1 MTTTIKDRSID
12 KTDTGAIS
20 LLTRLLEHY
29 SPSREET
36 GVASLLVETMTHLG
50 FEAHLDS
57 AGNAIG
63 ELGSGDRTVL
73 LLGHMD
79 TVAGYIPVRR
89 EGDRLYGRG
98 AVDAKGP
105 LATFVMAT
113 ARAGPL
119 PGLRVVVAGAVE
131 EEAATSKGA
140 YHLLR
145 GPRPDYVIIGE
156 PGGWSRITLGYR
168 GRLLVDYDVTC
179 PMSHT
184 AGPCQSAAEVAANF
198 WRDTEA
204 LGVKYNETVKGIF
217 GTLDPSLRRFNT
229 AEMDFAQNAEL
240 TIGLRIPPGIDIGAL
255 QQQIRGIAATGTVS
269 FRGAE
274 EPFRAPKNS
283 PLTRAFLLAIRAQGG
298 KPSFVLKTGTSD
310 MNVVGPRWQCPIVAY
325 GPGDSSLDHT
335 PGEHIE
341 ISEYLRGIAVL
352 ADALGR
358 LAEEIGASESPV
370 MPGT

>member
-1 MTTTIKDRSID
+1 MTTTIKDRPID

-29 SPSREET
+29 SPSREEAN
-36 GVASLLVETMTHLG
+36 VAAFLVETMPSLG

-63 ELGSGDRTVL
+63 EMGNGEHTLL

-79 TVAGYIPVRR
+79 TVRGYIPVRK

-105 LATFVMAT
+105 LATFIIAT

-140 YHLLR
+140 YHLVR

-156 PGGWSRITLGYR
+156 PGGWSRITMGYK
-168 GRLLVDYDVTC
+168 GRLLVDYTATR
-179 PMSHT
+179 PASHT
-184 AGPCQSAAEVAANF
+184 AGPHRSVAEVAVDF
-198 WRDTEA
+198 WKGVEA
-204 LGVKYNETVKGIF
+204 LASDHNEGKKGLF
-217 GTLDPSLRRFNT
+217 NTLDPSLRRFNT
-229 AEMDFAQNAEL
+229 VESGFDQSAEL
-240 TIGLRIPPGIDIGAL
+240 TIGLRLPPGIDICAL
-255 QQQIRGIAATGTVS
+255 QRQIELVAVAGTVS

-274 EPFRAPKNS
+274 EAFRAPKNT
-283 PLTRAFLLAIRAQGG
+283 PLTRAFLIAIRAQGG
-298 KPSFVLKTGTSD
+298 RPTFVVKTGTSD

-335 PGEHIE
+335 PNEHIE
-341 ISEYLRGIAVL
+341 ISEYLRGINVL
-352 ADALGR
+352 AHSLR
-358 LAEEIGASESPV
+358 ELAQL
-370 MPGT
+370 

>member
-1 MTTTIKDRSID
+1 MSTAIKDREID
-12 KTDTGAIS
+12 KTDHGAVS
-20 LLTRLLEHY
+20 LLIRLLEHY
-29 SPSREET
+29 SPSREEAD
-36 GVASLLVETMTHLG
+36 VAGFLVKTMTDLG

-63 ELGSGDRTVL
+63 ELGRGERTVL

-79 TVAGYIPVRR
+79 TVPGYIPVRR

-105 LATFVMAT
+105 LATFIMAT

-156 PGGWSRITLGYR
+156 PGGWSRITVGYK
-168 GRLLVDYDVTC
+168 GRLLVDYTVVRPT
-179 PMSHT
+179 SHT
-184 AGPCQSAAEVAANF
+184 AGPHRPASELAASLWQEVEGLAS
-198 WRDTEA
+198 
-204 LGVKYNETVKGIF
+204 VHNEGKEGIF
-217 GTLDPSLRRFNT
+217 ATLDPSLRCFNT
-229 AEMDFAQNAEL
+229 VETCFDQSAEL
-240 TIGLRIPPGIDIGAL
+240 TIGLRLPPGIDIGAL
-255 QQQIRGIAATGTVS
+255 QRQIEGIASTGTIS

-274 EPFRAPKNS
+274 EPFRAPKNT
-283 PLTRAFLLAIRAQGG
+283 PLARAFLMAIRTQGG
-298 KPSFVLKTGTSD
+298 KPSFVVKTGTAD

-335 PGEHIE
+335 PHENIA
-341 ISEYLRGIAVL
+341 IPEYLRGISVL
-352 ADALGR
+352 AHALRG
-358 LAEEIGASESPV
+358 LAEQV
-370 MPGT
+370 KH